1 MSTQRPNLW
10 RLISES
16 SHIIGAQPRH
26 FSALSVLFLLP
37 ISISTLIY
45 QFLLRPDSIRSGYG
59 RSQLHI
65 QITYLIF
72 ATVFGLCGSA
82 SITYST
88 VRGFYGKRV
97 TLTSS
102 LKSIMVSFY
111 LLLSTKLVAQI
122 IVALVIFGFGVSMV
136 LAYNG
141 LLLLGLEMDYDSLYF
156 LIFVILIA
164 ALVVAAMIYV
174 EVGWCLTTA
183 VVVVE
188 SRWGFAPLKRSWHL
202 VKGMRWVAFS
212 KVVVFL
218 ILGGLLSMWYTIV
231 VAKSG
236 GGGGNGWKSWGFCLQ
251 AIVCAN
257 ILTVFLL
264 YSVTAT
270 AVLFIHCRAL
280 HGEDMAAFHKSD
292 EEEEFG
298 GEYEYLPLPFSNV

>member
-45 QFLLRPDSIRSGYG
+45 QFLLRPDSIGSGYG
-59 RSQLHI
+59 RSQLQI

-72 ATVFGLCGSA
+72 VAVFGLCGSA

-102 LKSIMVSFY
+102 LKSILVSFF
-111 LLLSTKLVAQI
+111 LLLATKLVAQI

-164 ALVVAAMIYV
+164 AVVVAAMIYV

-212 KVVVFL
+212 MVVVFL
-218 ILGGLLSMWYTIV
+218 ILGGLLSKWFSIV

-236 GGGGNGWKSWGFCLQ
+236 GGGGGNGWKNWGFCLQ
-251 AIVCAN
+251 AFVYAN
-257 ILTVFLL
+257 ILTVVLL
-264 YSVTAT
+264 YNMIAT

-280 HGEDMAAFHKSD
+280 HGEDMAAFHKSE
-292 EEEEFG
+292 EEEEFDG
-298 GEYEYLPLPFSNV
+298 EYLPLPFSNV